1 MTEKEFISHHILKH
15 SNDLKNFP
23 EDFTNLES
31 TKELIVPAETLV
43 PGNELFGSYEII
55 KTDGTPVLQAESIQK
70 AKYIIYASG
79 KRSGTIRIPN
89 DKSLIIQAVEKYDA
103 YLDSLLQEITK
114 EFKNTF
120 PDSQNIHSATSE
132 IFKKLNLVRI

>member
-1 MTEKEFISHHILKH
+1 VTEKEFISHYIKKH

-23 EDFTNLES
+23 EEFINLES
-31 TKELIVPAETLV
+31 TKELTIPAETLV
-43 PGNELFGSYEII
+43 LGNELFGSYEII
-55 KTDGTPVLQAESIQK
+55 KTDGAPILQAESIQK

-79 KRSGTIRIPN
+79 KRSGTIHIPE
-89 DKSLIIQAVEKYDA
+89 DASLIIQAVEKYDA
-103 YLDSLLQEITK
+103 YLDSLLHEIEM
-114 EFKNTF
+114 EFKNEF